1 MITFLEILKLPEIS
15 SFWSLQTLVLLILP
29 IFLFNVIF
37 KWYSNSKTTNNL
49 PPSPPKFPV
58 IGNLHQLG
66 TCPHRALQSLAQ
78 KYGPMMLLHF
88 GKVPVLVVSSADGAC
103 DVMKTHDLVFSNR
116 PRRRVA
122 DILLYASKDIA
133 SAQYGEYWRQIRSI
147 GVLHLLSNKRVQ
159 SLRGVREEE
168 TKIMMESLE
177 HSASR
182 NLEVNLSEE
191 FSKVT
196 NDIICRVALGRK
208 YSGGERGKKFQKLL
222 VDFGEVLGTFDVGD
236 YIPWL
241 EWLSNMSGLYNKG
254 NRVAQELDQF
264 FDEVIEQHINR
275 RVKQDL
281 DCLVNDDDDGEE
293 QSDDF
298 VDVLLRIQKRNITG
312 FPVDITTIKA
322 LILDMFAAG
331 TDTTSTVVE
340 WAMTELLRHPRV
352 MKKLQDDMRK
362 VVGSRTH
369 ITEEDLV
376 EMHYLKA
383 VLKETLRTHSPVPL
397 LVPRES
403 MQDMKLNGYDIK
415 AGTQVIVN
423 AWAIAHDASIWDHPE
438 EFKPERF
445 LNNSIDFKGQDFE
458 LIPFGAGR
466 RGCPGTA
473 FAMAVNEV
481 VVANL
486 VHQFDWAL
494 PAGKELDMAE
504 TAGLTIHRKFPL
516 IAIPSPRKA

>member
-1 MITFLEILKLPEIS
+1 MATFLQISTLQEIS
-15 SFWSLQTLVLLILP
+15 SFWSLQTVLVLLILP
-29 IFLFNVIF
+29 IFLFKVFF
-37 KWYSNSKTTNNL
+37 KWYSNSTTTNNL

-66 TCPHRALQSLAQ
+66 TYPHRTLHSLAQ
-78 KYGPMMLLHF
+78 NYGPLMLLHF
-88 GKVPVLVVSSADGAC
+88 GKVPVLVVSSADAAR

-116 PRRRVA
+116 PRRTVA
-122 DILLYASKDIA
+122 DILLYGSKDIA
-133 SAQYGEYWRQIRSI
+133 FSQYGEYWRQIRSI
-147 GVLHLLSNKRVQ
+147 GVLHLLSNKNVQ
-159 SLRGVREEE
+159 SIRGVREEE
-168 TKIMMESLE
+168 TTIMMENIK
-177 HSASR
+177 HAASQ

-191 FSKVT
+191 FPTVT
-196 NDIICRVALGRK
+196 NNIICRVALGRK

-222 VDFGEVLGTFDVGD
+222 AEFGEVLGASVVGD

-241 EWLSNMSGLYNKG
+241 QWLGHMNGLYNKG

-264 FDEVIEQHINR
+264 FDEVIEEHMNA
-275 RVKQDL
+275 K
-281 DCLVNDDDDGEE
+281 GEG

-298 VDVLLRIQKRNITG
+298 VDVLLRIQNTNVVG
-312 FPVDITTIKA
+312 FPIDTTIIKA
-322 LILDMFAAG
+322 LITDMFAAG
-331 TDTTSTVVE
+331 TDTTYTVLE
-340 WAMTELLRHPRV
+340 WTMTELLRHPRV
-352 MKKLQDDMRK
+352 MKKLQDEIRK

-369 ITEEDLV
+369 IREEDLV

-383 VLKETLRTHSPVPL
+383 VLKETLRIHPPIPL

-445 LNNSIDFKGQDFE
+445 LNSSIDFKGKDFE

-486 VHQFDWAL
+486 VHHFDWAL

-504 TAGLTIHRKFPL
+504 TAGITIHKKFPL
-516 IAIPSPRKA
+516 TAIPSPRKA